1 MQRGNTLEQV
11 PLNAD
16 GQKAA
21 MATIAEARKSLGT
34 IILGKDVEISMALA
48 CLLARGHL
56 LIEDLPG
63 LGKTML
69 AQALARVLGL
79 SYQRIQFTSDLLPA
93 DIVGVSIFRQQ
104 QGEFVF
110 QPGPVFAQL
119 VLADEV
125 NRATPKAQSALLE
138 GMEEQQVSVDGL
150 THKLPQP
157 FFVVATQNP
166 SDQVGT
172 FPLPESQLD
181 RFLMRL
187 ELGYPNE
194 ENERALLTGTDRRKL
209 LSTVQPALS
218 PQLLE
223 QLQDEVQKVH
233 ISEPLLDYVQAL
245 VRYTRESPE
254 VETGLSPRGALAL
267 VAAAKAHA
275 FIEHH
280 PGVFPDDVQAVFPA
294 IAGHRLKPPSG
305 SACRSPADLTR
316 HVLETVA
323 IP

>member
-1 MQRGNTLEQV
+1 MQSGSPLEKL
-11 PLNAD
+11 PIGKD
-16 GQKAA
+16 PDRAA
-21 MATIAEARKSLGT
+21 LDRARKTLGT
-34 IILGKDVEISMALA
+34 IILGKDGQIGLALS

-79 SYQRIQFTSDLLPA
+79 SFRRIQFTSDLLPA
-93 DIVGVSIFRQQ
+93 DIVGVSVFRQEK
-104 QGEFVF
+104 GEFEF
-110 QPGPVFAQL
+110 QPGPIFSQL
-119 VLADEV
+119 ILADEV

-138 GMEEQQVSVDGL
+138 SMEEYQVSVDGN
-150 THKLPQP
+150 TRALPDP

-166 SDQVGT
+166 ADQIGT

-194 ENERALLTGTDRRKL
+194 ENERELITGEDRRSMLEDVDAIATPDILLKL
-209 LSTVQPALS
+209 
-218 PQLLE
+218 
-223 QLQDEVQKVH
+223 QKDAAGMH
-233 ISEPLLDYVQAL
+233 MSEPLVDYIQAL
-245 VRYTRESPE
+245 VRQTRESPDIDI
-254 VETGLSPRGALAL
+254 GLSPRGALAL

-275 FIEHH
+275 FVEHH
-280 PGVFPDDVQAVFPA
+280 SGVYPDDIQAVFTA
-294 IAGHRLKPPSG
+294 IAGHRLKPAG
-305 SACRSPADLTR
+305 NTTYRSAAELCK
-316 HVLETVA
+316 HVLDSVA